1 MDYKYKYPES
11 YGFYVF
17 KIQNAYRSSK
27 INLIDQTTEITF
39 LDQLALYYCSD
50 GKCNQTYG
58 YIKDRT
64 GTPNYYS
71 VSSTKAAEKVTTM
84 TDCDNSGDS
93 TGLISSSGVCLTST
107 DAYNFNDDE
116 NYIMDKPATGSPFGT
131 GDNARVVNV
140 GSYHVVL
147 NPFFTGD
154 YIKYFE

>member
-17 KIQNAYRSSK
+17 KIQNAYRSSI
-27 INLIDQTTEITF
+27 INLKDQTTEITF

-50 GKCNQTYG
+50 EKCNQTYG
-58 YIKDRT
+58 YIRDNVSV
-64 GTPNYYS
+64 TPNYYS
-71 VSSTKAAEKVTTM
+71 VSSTKAAEKVTTVAGC
-84 TDCDNSGDS
+84 TGESI
-93 TGLISSSGVCLTST
+93 GLISSSGVCLTST
-107 DAYNFNDDE
+107 VAYNFDDDE

-140 GSYHVVL
+140 GDYHVVL